1 VVRTVGKPGSSSLT
15 LPRHHDAFTRRV
27 ELAVP
32 CLGQIG
38 DCRFLNHIDDTA
50 QSIAGMADDMATE
63 LTQYLAS
70 RHVQPTAA
78 WMRSFMASMRPNTPV
93 AALKQ
98 TSLFRLLATDI
109 TVTLSPPPA
118 ALFPADILR
127 GPPQSRHV
135 AGPVLCQVL
144 DVEDIGHSRWSQVEA
159 IESRE
164 RGEMTKGREIVRIVD
179 QDDDSPAASTAQVQ
193 SKGPFKLLLQDAK
206 GTQVYALELRGID
219 GLNTNMA
226 MGVKLLLK
234 NTDVRRGVVMLEP
247 SSVQLLGGKLEALD
261 KAWKA
266 GRKERL
272 VTAAKAGGDNNN
284 NSS

>member
-1 VVRTVGKPGSSSLT
+1 
-15 LPRHHDAFTRRV
+15 
-27 ELAVP
+27 
-32 CLGQIG
+32 
-38 DCRFLNHIDDTA
+38 
-50 QSIAGMADDMATE
+50 MANDMATE
-63 LTQYLAS
+63 LTKYLAS
-70 RHVQPTAA
+70 KHVHPTAA
-78 WMRSFMASMRPNTPV
+78 WMRSFMASMRPNTPI

-109 TVTLSPPPA
+109 TVTLSPPPT
-118 ALFPADILR
+118 ALFPDHVLR
-127 GPPQSRHV
+127 GPSQSRHI

-179 QDDDSPAASTAQVQ
+179 QDDDNPAASTAQVQ

-226 MGVKLLLK
+226 MGAKLLL
-234 NTDVRRGVVMLEP
+234 NNIDVRRGVVMLEP
-247 SSVQLLGGKLEALD
+247 SSVQLFGGKLEALD

-272 VTAAKAGGDNNN
+272 VTAAKAGGDNN
-284 NSS
+284 S